1 MMRSTKGKLRFSQEP
16 EEKHNAA
23 WLTTFNDM
31 MTLLMVFFVLI
42 FSMSTLDINRTEGL
56 IENLQS
62 ALGVLMA
69 GRRVSIA
76 VTDTPSQNAFEQSV
90 DVNGERKMP
99 SEEQLRDALQQAQA
113 AARQRRSP
121 ELAKFMEELNADP
134 EIQARF
140 TPEGVNLSL
149 ENSVLFKP
157 GQADIDPRG
166 YAVLDKIAAKLKT
179 LPNRIRIEGHT
190 DDVPIATELYP
201 SNWELSVARAVNVLK
216 YLIKAGPILPVRMS
230 AVGYGD
236 SRPLYSNAT
245 AKGRAGN
252 RRVEIILVSEEN

>member
-1 MMRSTKGKLRFSQEP
+1 MRSTRGKLRFSQEA
-16 EEKHNAA
+16 EEKNGST

-62 ALGVLMA
+62 ALGMMMS

-76 VTDTPSQNAFEQSV
+76 VSDLPPPDYATQPTGDKDEKQRPGDET
-90 DVNGERKMP
+90 
-99 SEEQLRDALQQAQA
+99 LRNALQQAQA
-113 AARQRRSP
+113 AAGSQKSP
-121 ELAKFMEELNADP
+121 VLMQFMRELEADP

-140 TPEGVNLSL
+140 SSEGVNLSL
-149 ENSVLFKP
+149 ENSILFQP
-157 GQADIDPRG
+157 GKARIDPRG
-166 YAVLDKIAAKLKT
+166 YAVLDRISAKLKT

-216 YLIKAGPILPVRMS
+216 FLMKAGPILPVRMS

-236 SRPLYSNAT
+236 SRPLHSNAT
-245 AKGRAGN
+245 AQGRAGN
-252 RRVEIILVSEEN
+252 RRVEIILVWEEN

>member
-1 MMRSTKGKLRFSQEP
+1 MRSTRGKMRFSQD
-16 EEKHNAA
+16 EEERSGAS

-42 FSMSTLDINRTEGL
+42 FSMSTLDLNRTEGL

-62 ALGVLMA
+62 ALGVMMA

-76 VTDTPSQNAFEQSV
+76 VTDTPADGQAAQPAGDTGDKQSGSNEDLQNA
-90 DVNGERKMP
+90 
-99 SEEQLRDALQQAQA
+99 LRQVQA
-113 AARQRRSP
+113 AAGRTKSP
-121 ELAKFMEELNADP
+121 ELAKLMQELEADP
-134 EIQARF
+134 DIQARYSK
-140 TPEGVNLSL
+140 EGVNLSL
-149 ENSVLFKP
+149 ENSILF
-157 GQADIDPRG
+157 QAGKARINPRG

-216 YLIKAGPILPVRMS
+216 YLVNAGPILPVRMS

-236 SRPLYSNAT
+236 SKPVYSNAT
-245 AKGRAGN
+245 SRGRAGN